1 MPLNIAVRTSTAA
14 PTDQRPTQPET
25 DFRPSALNVSARLYD
40 YLKRRRREFRPE
52 RVYASQIKECG
63 RKLAMAIMGFE
74 KGPTGE
80 GHPEWIVSA
89 DLGSWLHDRVE
100 GWLREIGGL
109 VKAEFNVKSED
120 GTLSGRVDALL
131 ADTVRLVPA
140 SPVLRSEPEAHKE
153 VAADEKIKA
162 ERGDSYEA
170 LIEVEGEQYILD
182 AKTIS
187 EKDYKA
193 GLKSFK
199 IPGYVA
205 QISVYGRLLGVK
217 KGIILLV
224 NRNTGEFADLE
235 FDIDFDYADR
245 LLERAGKVMQSV
257 ETRTLPA
264 AEEWGD
270 TALGSYYCRNLCPFY
285 RQCAEQQRDGSIQN
299 ALDAGAA
306 PEAL

>member
-1 MPLNIAVRTSTAA
+1 MPLSMPVRTSTAA
-14 PTDQRPTQPET
+14 PTDQRPTLPET

-120 GTLSGRVDALL
+120 GALSGRVDALL
-131 ADTVRLVPA
+131 ADTVR
-140 SPVLRSEPEAHKE
+140 E
-153 VAADEKIKA
+153 VVAGEKVKA
-162 ERGDSYEA
+162 ERGGSYEA

-193 GLKSFK
+193 GVKSLK

-224 NRNTGEFADLE
+224 NRNTGEFTDLE

-245 LLERAGKVMQSV
+245 LLVRAGKVMQAV

-285 RQCAEQQRDGSIQN
+285 RQCAAQQRDGSIQN